1 MFSEKDATF
10 IERKTQTKGAAA
22 YELFNHPGWFMCHDT
37 SSKFGLVA
45 RKVEIKSQDF
55 LLGCLYMAVAQKP
68 TKQDLKERLKLSD
81 EKNES
86 GETKGTIR
94 NVSGII
100 SNDVSADN
108 LIKAHPGNG
117 SESSHDKPES
127 LVDNQSSKTNEQQL
141 LSKSNATV
149 NNDEV
154 PSKLSNSTTGK
165 NITSPKTMDQETNST
180 SVNNSTKETS
190 DFKSTDQLR
199 DVNVTEDVHVTNVT
213 QKPKIDLPNKLAA
226 QNDKKK
232 VEDLVANNL
241 NNSSKLPANANNGKQ
256 VALPEQTNPS
266 ADEGSAAVKQTAQ
279 ALGQGITSVAAK
291 TNPQYKGDTLAL
303 QKNQNGLPSP
313 FAPKPAAN
321 ANLNTLPKQFTM
333 HLEFPNGKQF
343 QNSTFA
349 DGKTPSSSTNQLAQ
363 IAAQATAAALGLIQ
377 NAVQNQQPQQQ
388 APKFTKAGA
397 GFPFQQQQRQ
407 QKHFQPVNY
416 VNQQM
421 RPQAMFRAVPNYITA
436 PAPMAPGRPLVSPFT
451 VKGRNSQFAY
461 QQFKPAAPQ
470 QLFNN
475 GYNYQYP
482 GKGWR
487 GLVSVGKQS
496 LVGNSAKFHGSVE
509 NKSNAQEKSNSKLE
523 DETASKIS
531 EENGKR
537 KKNEGNLNFLKY

>member
-1 MFSEKDATF
+1 MFLEKDATF

-81 EKNES
+81 VKNES

-108 LIKAHPGNG
+108 LIKAQPGNV
-117 SESSHDKPES
+117 SESSHDKQES
-127 LVDNQSSKTNEQQL
+127 LVDNQSNKTNEQQL
-141 LSKSNATV
+141 LSKNNATV
-149 NNDEV
+149 SNDEA
-154 PSKLSNSTTGK
+154 SAKLSSNSTTEK
-165 NITSPKTMDQETNST
+165 NITSAKTIDQESNSK
-180 SVNNSTKETS
+180 SVNNSTKEIS
-190 DFKSTDQLR
+190 DFNSTGQLH
-199 DVNVTEDVHVTNVT
+199 DGNVTENVHVTNVT

-226 QNDKKK
+226 Q

-241 NNSSKLPANANNGKQ
+241 KISSKVPAYAKNGKQ
-256 VALPEQTNPS
+256 VAIQEKTNPNVES
-266 ADEGSAAVKQTAQ
+266 ADEGSAAAKQTAQ
-279 ALGQGITSVAAK
+279 ALGQGITSAPAK
-291 TNPQYKGDTLAL
+291 TNPQYKGNTLAL
-303 QKNQNGLPSP
+303 QKNQNRLPLP

-321 ANLNTLPKQFTM
+321 ANLNTQPKQFTM
-333 HLEFPNGKQF
+333 HLVFPNGKQS
-343 QNSTFA
+343 QNATFA

-363 IAAQATAAALGLIQ
+363 ITAQATAAALGLIQ

-388 APKFTKAGA
+388 AQKFTKAGA

-407 QKHFQPVNY
+407 QKNFQPINY
-416 VNQQM
+416 VNQQV

-436 PAPMAPGRPLVSPFT
+436 PAPVVPGRPLVNPFA
-451 VKGRNSQFAY
+451 VKVPNSQFAY
-461 QQFKPAAPQ
+461 QPFRPAAPQ

-482 GKGWR
+482 VKGWR
-487 GLVSVGKQS
+487 GLASVGKQS
-496 LVGNSAKFHGSVE
+496 LVGNSAKLHGSVE
-509 NKSNAQEKSNSKLE
+509 NKPNAQEKSNSNLE
-523 DETASKIS
+523 DQTASKIS
-531 EENGKR
+531 EENGKKKKRR
-537 KKNEGNLNFLKY
+537 KC